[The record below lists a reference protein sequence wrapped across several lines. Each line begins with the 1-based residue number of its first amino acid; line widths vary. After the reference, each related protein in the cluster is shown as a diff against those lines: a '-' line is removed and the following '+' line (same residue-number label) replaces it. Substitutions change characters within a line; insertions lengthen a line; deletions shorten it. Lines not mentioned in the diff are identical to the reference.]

1 MHAKLNFTLYW
12 ALLLKRPI
20 CTLRCAGIVD
30 VPRHGTPD
38 YGSMDME
45 LMNSMRQVMKRYLV
59 VCLAV
64 LSLFAPFCAEAQVPA
79 YPNQPIR
86 LVVPSG
92 AGGITDILA
101 RLIGQKLTEAWGQ
114 QVLVDNRVG
123 AGGTIGTDLVAKAAP
138 DGYTLLM
145 VYPSHPVNPS
155 LYSKLPYDTVKDF
168 APVTMVTAVNLVLVV
183 NPVVH
188 ARTLKELIDLAKAK
202 PGALNYGAV
211 GEGSLGHLAGAVF
224 RSMAGINIVHVPY
237 RGAPQVTTA
246 LLANEVQMYFD
257 VTITAIPQIKA
268 GKLRGLAVT
277 SSKRAAALPDVPTMA
292 EAGLP
297 GYEVVGWNGILA
309 PAGTPAEIIRKLHA
323 EVVRILNLPEMRA
336 RLAADAVEPIGNSP
350 EEFAAV
356 IKADVAK
363 WAKVVKEAGMK
374 AE

>member
-1 MHAKLNFTLYW
+1 
-12 ALLLKRPI
+12 
-20 CTLRCAGIVD
+20 
-30 VPRHGTPD
+30 
-38 YGSMDME
+38 
-45 LMNSMRQVMKRYLV
+45 MRQKMKRYV
-59 VCLAV
+59 GAGLAV
-64 LSLFAPFCAEAQVPA
+64 LAVLASCCAEAQVSA
-79 YPNQPIR
+79 YPNKPIR

-123 AGGTIGTDLVAKAAP
+123 AGGTIGTDSVAKSAA

-145 VYPSHPVNPS
+145 VFPSHTVNPS
-155 LYSKLPYDTVKDF
+155 LYAKLPFDTVKDF
-168 APVTMVTAVNLVLVV
+168 APVTMVTAVNLVLLV
-183 NPVVH
+183 NPAVP
-188 ARTLKELIDLAKAK
+188 ARTLRELIDLAKAR

-246 LLANEVQMYFD
+246 LLGNEVQMFFD
-257 VTITAIPQIKA
+257 VTITAIPQMKA

-277 SSKRAAALPDVPTMA
+277 SSRRATAIPDLPTMA

-309 PAGTPAEIIRKLHA
+309 PAGTPPEIIRKLNA

-336 RLAADAVEPIGNSP
+336 RLAAEAVEPIGNSP
-350 EEFAAV
+350 EEFAIV
-356 IKADVAK
+356 IQADVAK